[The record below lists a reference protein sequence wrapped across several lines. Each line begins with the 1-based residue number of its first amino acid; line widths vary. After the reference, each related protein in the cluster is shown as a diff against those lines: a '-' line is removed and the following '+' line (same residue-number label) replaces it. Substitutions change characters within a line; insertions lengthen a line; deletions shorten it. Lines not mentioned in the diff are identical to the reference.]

1 MPSLR
6 SWRRKGNSEN
16 AGAPCLLC
24 RPVRGAVLCGILCLA
39 FFILLATVRT
49 LPAITEAT
57 SAGPL
62 LLKSLKIKG
71 AKAIPVKKIKEEM
84 ITPLPTPWPWKKL
97 GVYRPPEKEKE
108 GLTSLLSYRWSW
120 KKPPV
125 YNPVEIEDD
134 LERLKVLYRRNGF
147 YHARITSQV
156 DIEGRQATVT
166 IHIEEG
172 PEVQVTQIQVNAA
185 EGFTPQVLA
194 ELKGKNPLKVG
205 ERFTEEKYEAL
216 KRQYLN
222 YLLDHGYPRAAVQGQ
237 VNLDEGQ
244 NTAQV
249 ELTVISGPLCYFGD
263 IRIKG
268 KPETPE
274 RVILRKITFKKGQPF
289 SFKEVYDSQQSIYG
303 LDLFQSVA
311 LIPEEVPES
320 ERHIPIT
327 VEVQEKKKRSL
338 KVGLGYGDED
348 QFRARLGLRFR
359 NFLGGGRMVDVDTKF
374 SRLEYRVEGTFF
386 NPLLWGTKN
395 DFIYQTGW
403 LRRYLPAFTDKAY
416 FSQVRLERDFPW
428 SIRGYVGYGL
438 EFTRPFNISE
448 ETLALLTE
456 TQTAKLYRASMALIG
471 FRRETMDNA
480 IDPHRGGLIS
490 LAQEVA
496 PDFFGSQIQFTR
508 TVVDV
513 RRYQALGDTDYI
525 LAGRL
530 KFGIIEPMQATS
542 DIPIFRRFFAGGYN
556 SVRGYRLDYLGPR
569 NASGTP
575 VGGNALL
582 EGSVEARIPIYKEFR
597 AVAFLDF
604 GNVYL
609 TARDIDVGQLKYS
622 SGFGLRY
629 HTFIG
634 PIGVDFGF
642 PLNPIDPTKD
652 GYRVHFT
659 IGQAF

>member
-1 MPSLR
+1 MEPDGQMPSLR
-6 SWRRKGNSEN
+6 FWRKKGRRPGR
-16 AGAPCLLC
+16 AGFRRLP
-24 RPVRGAVLCGILCLA
+24 RGAALSGTLCLVSL
-39 FFILLATVRT
+39 ILMVTTRT
-49 LPAITEAT
+49 LPATTEAAPT
-57 SAGPL
+57 GPPIL
-62 LLKSLKIKG
+62 QSVKITG

-84 ITPLPTPWPWKKL
+84 ITPLPSLWP
-97 GVYRPPEKEKE
+97 
-108 GLTSLLSYRWSW
+108 W

-125 YNPVEIEDD
+125 YRPADIEDD
-134 LERLKVLYRRNGF
+134 LERLKGLYRRHGF
-147 YHARITSQV
+147 YHARLTSQAEVKDNRV
-156 DIEGRQATVT
+156 DVRIN
-166 IHIEEG
+166 IEEG
-172 PEVQVTQIQVNAA
+172 PEVQVTQVQINADA
-185 EGFTPQVLA
+185 GFTPQVLSDLMA
-194 ELKGKNPLKVG
+194 KSPLKVG

-222 YLLDHGYPRAAVQGQ
+222 YLLDHGYPRAVAQGQ
-237 VNLDEGQ
+237 VFLDEEK

-249 ELTVISGPLCYFGD
+249 EVTVIPGPLCYFGEV
-263 IRIKG
+263 RVKG
-268 KPETPE
+268 DPETPT

-289 SFKEVYDSQQSIYG
+289 SFKEIYDSQQRIYG

-311 LIPEEVPES
+311 LIPEEVPEK

-348 QFRARLGLRFR
+348 EFRARLGLRFR
-359 NFLGGGRMVDVDTKF
+359 NLMGGGRMLDVDTKF

-386 NPLLWGTKN
+386 NPLLWGSNN
-395 DFIYQTGW
+395 DFVYQTGW
-403 LRRYLPAFTDKAY
+403 IRRYLPGFTDKAY
-416 FSQVRLERDFPW
+416 FSQVRLERDLPW
-428 SIRGYVGYGL
+428 RIRGYVGHGL

-448 ETLALLTE
+448 ETLALLSE
-456 TQTAKLYRASMALIG
+456 TQTGKLYRASMALLG
-471 FRRETMDNA
+471 LRRETMDNA
-480 IDPHRGGLIS
+480 IDPHRGGLLS

-496 PDFFGSQIQFTR
+496 PDFFGSQIQFVR
-508 TVVDV
+508 TVVDA

-530 KFGIIEPMQATS
+530 KFGIIEPMQATGE
-542 DIPIFRRFFAGGYN
+542 IPIFRRFFAGGYN

-569 NASGTP
+569 NASGAP
-575 VGGNALL
+575 LGGNAVL

-634 PIGVDFGF
+634 PIGVDVGF
-642 PLNPIDPTKD
+642 PLNPIDSSKD
-652 GYRVHFT
+652 NYRVHFT